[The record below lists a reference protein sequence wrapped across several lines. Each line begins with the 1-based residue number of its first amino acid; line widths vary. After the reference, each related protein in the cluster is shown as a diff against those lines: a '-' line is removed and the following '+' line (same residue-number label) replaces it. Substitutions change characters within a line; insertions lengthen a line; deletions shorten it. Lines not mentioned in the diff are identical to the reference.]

1 MLVEMTEEEF
11 ELVKKTLDENNINES
26 SIKDYTERMRELA
39 DNNDDDIEMRHV
51 EMDNLMCEIL
61 KEMGFN
67 ELVDIFNETEKW
79 YA

>member
-11 ELVKKTLDENNINES
+11 EIAKKTLAKNNINES
-26 SIKDYTERMRELA
+26 SIEDYTERMRKLA
-39 DNNDDDIEMRHV
+39 NSDDIEGRHYG
-51 EMDNLMCEIL
+51 MDDLMCEIL

-67 ELVDIFNETEKW
+67 ELVEIFNETEKW

>member
-1 MLVEMTEEEF
+1 MLVEMTEKEYEIA
-11 ELVKKTLDENNINES
+11 KKTLAENNINES

-39 DNNDDDIEMRHV
+39 NNDDDIEARHV
-51 EMDNLMCEIL
+51 EMDDLMCEIL

>member
-1 MLVEMTEEEF
+1 MLVEMTEKEF
-11 ELVKKTLDENNINES
+11 ELAENNINES

>member
-11 ELVKKTLDENNINES
+11 EIAKKTLAKNNINES